1 MACSTPDWQRVR
13 MSENSFPARRTR
25 STRFSTRGRRP
36 PPRELRPAPAHVR
49 LPGEPVRA
57 RDGRVLLLRDIDR
70 DDIDALRRGFS
81 HLTPEE
87 VRLRFLH
94 PVTEM
99 TPEMALQLCDIDP
112 SNAVA
117 LVLVDSDD
125 PARAEVHAVAR
136 AYVDPA
142 TLGAEFALVVQRSF
156 AGQGLGTL
164 LMQRLI
170 ERCRAL
176 GATEIW
182 GDVLAENGAML
193 ELCDHLG
200 FERHTAFGDP
210 GIQRVTLAL

>member
-1 MACSTPDWQRVR
+1 
-13 MSENSFPARRTR
+13 MSKNPFSPRRTPPA
-25 STRFSTRGRRP
+25 RFSTRGRRP
-36 PPRELRPAPAHVR
+36 PPRDLRPAPTPLR

-57 RDGRVLLLRDIDR
+57 RDGRVLLLRDIHREDV
-70 DDIDALRRGFS
+70 DALRRGFS

-99 TPEMALQLCDIDP
+99 TQEMALQLCDIDP
-112 SNAVA
+112 AHAVA
-117 LVLVDSDD
+117 LVLVDSED
-125 PARAEVHAVAR
+125 PARAEVHGVAR
-136 AYVDPA
+136 AYVDPV
-142 TLGAEFALVVQRSF
+142 TLGAEFALVVQQSF

-164 LMQRLI
+164 LMERLI

-176 GATEIW
+176 GASEIW
-182 GDVLAENGAML
+182 GDVLVENGAML

-200 FERHTAFGDP
+200 FERRALFGDP